1 MRHYIYDD
9 NSGLVLGYDPLEP
22 ENFNGYRPVL
32 EQYPATDAEEAN
44 QLICQLYLKL
54 PELALEVNP
63 LIQYLD
69 NLLYLNKRTHVSH
82 VTYNFYRHQAYGAV
96 MYHTMEHPED
106 ERMWFHLWTYHYREK
121 FGF

>member
-1 MRHYIYDD
+1 MRHYTYDD

-22 ENFNGYRPVL
+22 EETREAL
-32 EQYPATDAEEAN
+32 EQYPATDEDEAN

-63 LIQYLD
+63 LRQYLG
-69 NLLYLNKRTHVSH
+69 NLLHLSKFVALGLADTS
-82 VTYNFYRHQAYGAV
+82 FYRHQAYGAV
-96 MYHTMEHPED
+96 IYHAMEHPED
-106 ERMWFHLWTYHYREK
+106 ELMWFHLWTYHYREK